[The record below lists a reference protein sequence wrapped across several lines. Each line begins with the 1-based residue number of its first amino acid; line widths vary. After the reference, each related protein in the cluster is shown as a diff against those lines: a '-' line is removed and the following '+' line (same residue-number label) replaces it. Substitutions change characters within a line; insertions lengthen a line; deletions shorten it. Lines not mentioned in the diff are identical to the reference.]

1 MNRILHYF
9 SIPGISKCA
18 SQEDVDSAYFKKVNE
33 LKPIPGLMKEDMT
46 RVLTAYEILSDKD
59 SREKYDQS
67 FGSSDD
73 IEEIVRN
80 VTQQPGVEA
89 RGMFESQGVKKPGG
103 HDDSMDANMIHW
115 AYKVVL
121 TMFLIITVPKVA
133 YLAYVY
139 LVDGVKPF

>member
-1 MNRILHYF
+1 M
-9 SIPGISKCA
+9 
-18 SQEDVDSAYFKKVNE
+18 
-33 LKPIPGLMKEDMT
+33 KPIPGLMKEDMT

-67 FGSSDD
+67 LGSSDD

-89 RGMFESQGVKKPGG
+89 RGMFESQGVRKPGG
-103 HDDSMDANMIHW
+103 HDDSMDANMIQW

-133 YLAYVY
+133 YLAYAY